1 MERTD
6 WHTSGYI
13 AGPIL
18 DITVNIPKLIEETF
32 KNSSLHKSQKKRFA
46 KMWKG
51 LLLIVLCLTT

>member
-18 DITVNIPKLIEETF
+18 DITVIILKLIEETF
-32 KNSSLHKSQKKRFA
+32 KNSSFHKSQKN
-46 KMWKG
+46 G
-51 LLLIVLCLTT
+51 LLRCGKVYC

>member
-18 DITVNIPKLIEETF
+18 DITVIIPKLIEETF
-32 KNSSLHKSQKKRFA
+32 KNSSLHKSQKK
-46 KMWKG
+46 K
-51 LLLIVLCLTT
+51 VC